1 MDTDGFWVPERAPVP
16 HGLFAAAM
24 YHDPHHQSLCKAE
37 LIKEDGSVDET
48 LLASLKTAAK
58 ICIDRQQH
66 DQERIQKQQDARH
79 AKKQAGI
86 RGARLIEAQ
95 EHAAESYR
103 ARSKRDAHKARKQ
116 RVNNAKHDDSDMELD
131 APLVASTSQ
140 TCHEPA
146 INTLPAPAPAPTVAM
161 QTAQFTQLFTQ
172 PVVQPAQPEPQ
183 ASVIT
188 PMPNALDATATTVH
202 ASFANITLTELNAN
216 PVAHSTVARNHSM
229 DDFIEYEGSINTSVL
244 KGTGVSKAA

>member
-1 MDTDGFWVPERAPVP
+1 VDADGFWVPERAPVP
-16 HGLFAAAM
+16 HGLFAAAV
-24 YHDPHHQSLCKAE
+24 YHDPRHQSLRKAE

-58 ICIDRQQH
+58 ICIDRQQR
-66 DQERIQKQQDARH
+66 DQERIQKQQDARC

-86 RGARLIEAQ
+86 RGARVVEAQ

-103 ARSKRDAHKARKQ
+103 ARSKRDARKARKQ
-116 RVNNAKHDDSDMELD
+116 RVNNAKRDDSDMELD

-140 TCHEPA
+140 THHEPA
-146 INTLPAPAPAPTVAM
+146 INTLSAPAPAPTMAM
-161 QTAQFTQLFTQ
+161 QTTQFTQLFTQ

-188 PMPNALDATATTVH
+188 PMPDALDATATTVH
-202 ASFANITLTELNAN
+202 GFANIILTELNAN
-216 PVAHSTVARNHSM
+216 PVAHSTVAGNHSM
-229 DDFIEYEGSINTSVL
+229 DDFIDYEGSINTSAL